1 MSVAWVL
8 ATSIQA
14 SFLVDPRSDLGLEIR
29 NLTKNVGCTC
39 SQRAK
44 IPKFREGS
52 PEFFVAYRDRLQP
65 NIDCRTL
72 VDGWLR

>member
-14 SFLVDPRSDLGLEIR
+14 SFLVEPRSDLGLEIR
-29 NLTKNVGCTC
+29 NLTKDVGCTC

-44 IPKFREGS
+44 IPKFLEGS
-52 PEFFVAYRDRLQP
+52 PGFYVAYRDLLQP
-65 NIDCRTL
+65 NIDCWTS